1 MTETVMMELTWRCNA
16 ACGFCYLGGTK
27 RLNRRGP
34 ELKGPEIKAFMRRFV
49 PGTRFYFSG
58 GEPFLRKDIFEIL
71 SYAAGRG
78 FNWGVNTNGL
88 ALGPAGIKKLMKL
101 RPAYLIF
108 SLHGPEAAHDR
119 LLGVKGAHKKLLANL
134 RLASELKL
142 PGTEIITNCVV
153 NAANA
158 ALLPA
163 VYLEAAR
170 AGADRAV
177 FEHLQFVKNKEAS
190 RAGLLPAE
198 VITPALE
205 SCSLDTQALKAS
217 IKKIKALRGA
227 FKTHFELRPEFTT
240 AELERYYNGLLK
252 PSGSCPGL
260 LSTVNVEPDGTIRT
274 CVLYAAPAGKVKD
287 FDRAAMLKVKRRLVK
302 DGLPQGCARCCH
314 RFKIK
319 RIY

>member
-16 ACGFCYLGGTK
+16 ACAFCYLGGTG
-27 RLNRRGP
+27 RLNSRGP
-34 ELKGPEIKAFMRRFV
+34 ELKDPEIKTFMRRFD

-71 SYAAGRG
+71 AYAAARG

-88 ALGPAGIKKLMKL
+88 ALDAAKVKRLLALK
-101 RPAYLIF
+101 PAYLIF
-108 SLHGPEAAHDR
+108 SLHGPAAVHDR
-119 LLGVKGAHKKLLANL
+119 LLGLKGAHKKLLANL
-134 RLASELKL
+134 RLAAEFKT
-142 PGTEIITNCVV
+142 PGTEIMTNCVI

-163 VYLEAAR
+163 VYLDAAR

-177 FEHLQFVKNKEAS
+177 FEQLQFVKKKEAF
-190 RAGLLPAE
+190 RAGLAPAE

-205 SCSLDTQALKAS
+205 GYSLDIRALAAS

-227 FKTHFELRPEFTT
+227 FGTHFELRPDFT
-240 AELERYYNGLLK
+240 AAQLERYYNGLLK
-252 PSGSCPGL
+252 PSGKCPGL
-260 LSTVNVEPDGTIRT
+260 LSTVNVEPDGRIRT
-274 CVLYAAPAGKVKD
+274 CVLYAAPAGGVED
-287 FDRAAMLKVKRRLVK
+287 FDRAAVLRVKRRLVK
-302 DGLPQGCARCCH
+302 GGLPQACARCCH

-319 RIY
+319 RIF